1 MLTDKEFFLELE
13 NMAFCEG
20 LMLKISLLVVQ
31 LIGFY

>member
-20 LMLKISLLVVQ
+20 LMLKILVVQ